1 MAEDQRVPQY
11 RLYVD
16 GSEVKPEKFSVE
28 SISIRL
34 SASAKANCADI
45 SFICRFDHKNSRIE
59 DGMIKKLQPG
69 KKIKIKLGY
78 ETPSDVF
85 LGYINTA
92 EVEFGGDGV
101 FMRVSCLDARGMLM
115 GNTSWETFENESK
128 SQIIKKILNTVSSY
142 TDGIQVTLAGAADK
156 ENPET
161 LKRQDYYS
169 YVCSMAKLT
178 GSSFCMIGGKL
189 KFVKD
194 VFTTATLK
202 SDYKWG
208 RDLISFSRNADLSE
222 QLGGVTVTGLQPDT
236 LKEFTAT
243 GKPAGGKTGSQLSS
257 GVKSKTM
264 EIQSGL
270 VKNQKEAQD
279 YAESL
284 MRERSMKLVSGS
296 ARVVGDEKATPGTKV
311 KFSGLDPDLDG
322 EYFIS
327 TVQHSFGSGGFV
339 TDIGFCRANL

>member
-59 DGMIKKLQPG
+59 DGMIQKLQPG

-78 ETPSDVF
+78 ETPADVF
-85 LGYINTA
+85 MGYINTA

-101 FMRVSCLDARGMLM
+101 FMRISCLDARGMLM

-128 SQIIKKILNTVSSY
+128 SQIIKKILDTVSSY
-142 TDGIQVTLAGAADK
+142 TEGVQVSLTGAADK

-169 YVCSMAKLT
+169 YVCSMAQLT
-178 GSSFCMIGGKL
+178 GSSFCMIGTKL
-189 KFVKD
+189 KFGQN
-194 VFTTATLK
+194 VFDSASLK

-208 RDLISFSRNADLSE
+208 RDMLSFSRNADLSE
-222 QLGGVTVTGLQPDT
+222 QLGEVTVTGIQPDT
-236 LKEFTAT
+236 LKEFSAT
-243 GKPAGGKTGSQLSS
+243 EKASGGKSGSQLSS
-257 GVKSKTM
+257 GVKAKTM
-264 EIQSGL
+264 EVQSGL
-270 VKNQKEAQD
+270 VKNQKEAQE
-279 YAESL
+279 YAKSL
-284 MRERSMKLVSGS
+284 MRERSMKLINGT
-296 ARVVGDEKATPGTKV
+296 ARVIGDEKATPGSKV

-322 EYFIS
+322 EYYIK
-327 TVQHSFGSGGFV
+327 TVRHSFSAGGFI